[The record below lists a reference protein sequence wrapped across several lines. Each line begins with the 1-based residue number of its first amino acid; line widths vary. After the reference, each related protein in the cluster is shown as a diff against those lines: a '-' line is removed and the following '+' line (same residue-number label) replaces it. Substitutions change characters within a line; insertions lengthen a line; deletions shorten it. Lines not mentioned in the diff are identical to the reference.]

1 MDISDLCR
9 KFSAG
14 YTAANHHYSAE
25 GQERGE
31 RSRQHCYQEKENG
44 TPKAPPIYTIP
55 FLPHVLPKV
64 MLPSISIPRGPS
76 VKAEEKPLS
85 LQKKAISS
93 QQQVEKVPVGVLS
106 IPTTCHSFH
115 LWTFPTMVSPAHCP
129 PSAPRQS
136 QILPVCGALFM
147 KLLLAS
153 PVPTDNTCIT
163 DLTGSRGCC
172 SERA

>member
-1 MDISDLCR
+1 MTRRTGKAQRVCLQFVIVPVVILLER
-9 KFSAG
+9 VRLAKLLTSARLMKPQQNPQSRWTSVTSTG
-14 YTAANHHYSAE
+14 SSQQATLLRAIIHYSAE

-85 LQKKAISS
+85 LQKKAVSS
-93 QQQVEKVPVGVLS
+93 LQQVEKVPVGILS

-115 LWTFPTMVSPAHCP
+115 L
-129 PSAPRQS
+129 
-136 QILPVCGALFM
+136 
-147 KLLLAS
+147 
-153 PVPTDNTCIT
+153 
-163 DLTGSRGCC
+163 
-172 SERA
+172 